1 MAQVTAS
8 STPNPNARKFTI
20 DRPVGD
26 MVNVT
31 DAAAAGDNPL
41 TSALFD
47 LDGVV
52 GVFATADFVTVSKS
66 PEAEW
71 ESLEPAAA
79 DVIAAHFQP
88 GTALS

>member
-8 STPNPNARKFTI
+8 STPNPNARKFTL
-20 DRPVGD
+20 DQPVGA

-31 DAAAAGDNPL
+31 DETDAGEHPLAA
-41 TSALFD
+41 SLFG

-66 PEAEW
+66 PEADW
-71 ESLEPAAA
+71 ESLGPAAA
-79 DVIAAHFQP
+79 DVIASHFQ
-88 GTALS
+88 A

>member
-8 STPNPNARKFTI
+8 STPNPNARKFTL
-20 DRPVGD
+20 DQPVGE

-31 DAAAAGDNPL
+31 DPGGASDHPLAAA
-41 TSALFD
+41 LFG

-66 PEAEW
+66 PDAAW
-71 ESLEPAAA
+71 ETLEPAAA
-79 DVIAAHFQP
+79 DLIATFF
-88 GTALS
+88 T